1 MINKTLEERL
11 EELTERLNILTLQQ
25 DSINEQVLLT
35 RREVTNVTTA
45 IRDNTRGAAAAAATI
60 NRERVSAVAGSGYHI
75 GDHVVII
82 NPAVNQENHGI
93 VIGETR
99 DGLLKVKP
107 PLGKYIKRLPKNVR
121 RDERSQRE

>member
-35 RREVTNVTTA
+35 RGEVTAVTTA
-45 IRDNTRGAAAAAATI
+45 IRDNTRGAAATAAATI

-121 RDERSQRE
+121 RDERSQ

>member
-35 RREVTNVTTA
+35 RREVTTVTTA
-45 IRDNTRGAAAAAATI
+45 IRDNTRGTAAAAAANIT
-60 NRERVSAVAGSGYHI
+60 RERVNTVAGSGYYI

-82 NPAVNQENHGI
+82 NPTGDQENHGI

-107 PLGKYIKRLPKNVR
+107 PLGKFIKRLPKNVR
-121 RDERSQRE
+121 RDERSQ

>member
-35 RREVTNVTTA
+35 RREVTTVTTA
-45 IRDNTRGAAAAAATI
+45 IRDNTRGTAAAAAANIT
-60 NRERVSAVAGSGYHI
+60 RERVSAVAGSGYYI

-82 NPAVNQENHGI
+82 NPTGNQENHGI

-107 PLGKYIKRLPKNVR
+107 PLGKFIKRLPKNVR
-121 RDERSQRE
+121 RDERSQ